1 MKISHIATAL
11 TLSVALCGVG
21 FAQSA
26 TQCAKDAQAQADS
39 NHKVDKTQAKADK
52 AESKAMKSH
61 KVKKAAKKQDKA
73 DRTADQATPPPDPQK

>member
-1 MKISHIATAL
+1 MKISQIAAVL

-26 TQCAKDAQAQADS
+26 TQCAKDAQAQAAS
-39 NHKVDKTQAKADK
+39 NHKVDKAQAKADK

-73 DRTADQATPPPDPQK
+73 DRTADQATPPPNPQK

>member
-1 MKISHIATAL
+1 MRISHVAAVL
-11 TLSVALCGVG
+11 TLSAALCGTV

-26 TQCAKDAQAQADS
+26 QQCAQNAQAQAAE
-39 NHKVDKTQAKADK
+39 NHKVDKSQSQADK

-73 DRTADQATPPPDPQK
+73 DQTAAQAAPQNPQK

>member
-1 MKISHIATAL
+1 MKISQVVAVL
-11 TLSVALCGVG
+11 TISVALCGVG

-26 TQCAKDAQAQADS
+26 TQCAKDAQAQAAS
-39 NHKVDKTQAKADK
+39 NHKVDKAQAKADK

-73 DRTADQATPPPDPQK
+73 DRVAQQATPPPNPQK